1 MGSSSIL
8 VSQTLKIIEK
18 EMYTSCIFLSRIEW
32 QHYLLYYVL
41 FYMCGLLYCMYVKV
55 HLKLSHITSQL
66 KDFKEFCEG
75 PKLSHRA
82 CTLALSHHPVQYYDF
97 KKNYFYFWLLSH
109 PWQSSGGTCRLLPA
123 VSERHVVLG
132 IEPRP
137 PYIKM
142 QPV

>member
-97 KKNYFYFWLLSH
+97 KKIIFIFGFWVIPGSH
-109 PWQSSGGTCRLLPA
+109 QG
-123 VSERHVVLG
+123 VLVG
-132 IEPRP
+132 CFQRCLKGMWYWGLNLGLRI
-137 PYIKM
+137 
-142 QPV
+142 